1 MNSPITRDAWARIR
15 TWEPLREGILSP
27 SPLTGL
33 GYPRATREMPAPVK
47 PFPWGSTRRR
57 IGKAFFRPRRLPEG
71 EKVAASAVPPDVLAD
86 FKFEGPYD
94 AWMQLGKG
102 ERDFQGLV
110 LGGKI
115 RFRGSMPKIMAL
127 TGQLNRITQVAQQ
140 VPKEF

>member
-1 MNSPITRDAWARIR
+1 MVAFFSNEYFSELATRLQKDPDWVKGAAKVTAKLMMTVTDRNEAHLFDIVAGNV
-15 TWEPLREGILSP
+15 TV
-27 SPLTGL
+27 
-33 GYPRATREMPAPVK
+33 RATK
-47 PFPWGSTRRR
+47 PDEP
-57 IGKAFFRPRRLPEG
+57 
-71 EKVAASAVPPDVLAD
+71 AD

-94 AWMQLGKG
+94 AWTQLGRG